1 MTKLS
6 VNLNKFAL
14 LRNSRGTDYP
24 NLLKMAQRTIAAGVH
39 GLTVHPRPDQRHVK
53 YSDVYDLS
61 KLLGKYPDL
70 EFNIEGNPVEKF
82 LSIVKEL
89 KPDQCTLVPD
99 APDQITSDHGWNLQK
114 DRKRLIP
121 IIRDLQKE
129 GVRVSLFM
137 DTETDQ
143 IDIAKEI
150 GADRIELHTE
160 PYARAFGTASEK
172 EVYDRFYHSATH
184 AKAIGLGMN
193 AGHDLNLQNLGL
205 FLTIPGILEVSI
217 GHAIVVESFDFSY
230 EGTLQRYMEII
241 SKTLNG

>member
-14 LRNSRGTDYP
+14 LRNARGTDHP
-24 NLLKMAQRTIAAGVH
+24 NLLKMAKRTIATGVH
-39 GLTVHPRPDQRHVK
+39 GLTVHPRPDQRHAK
-53 YSDVYDLS
+53 YADVYDLS
-61 KLLGKYPDL
+61 KLLCSYPDV
-70 EFNIEGNPVEKF
+70 EFNIEGNPIEKF
-82 LSIVKEL
+82 LSIVKEV

-99 APDQITSDHGWNLQK
+99 APDQITSDHGWNLKK
-114 DRKRLIP
+114 DRKRLTP
-121 IIRDLQKE
+121 ILRNLQAK
-129 GVRVSLFM
+129 GIRVSLFM

-150 GADRIELHTE
+150 EADRIELHTE

-172 EVYDRFYHSATH
+172 EVYGQFYHAADH
-184 AKAIGLGMN
+184 AQSIGLGVN

-217 GHAIVVESFDFSY
+217 GHAIVVESFDYSY
-230 EGTLQRYMEII
+230 EGTLKRYMEII
-241 SKTLNG
+241 SKVQSC

>member
-14 LRNSRGTDYP
+14 LRNARGTDYP
-24 NLLKMAQRTIAAGVH
+24 NLLNMAKRTIAAGVH
-39 GLTVHPRPDQRHVK
+39 GLTVHPRPDQRHAK

-61 KLLGKYPDL
+61 KLLSGYPGL
-70 EFNIEGNPVEKF
+70 EFNIEGNPIEKF
-82 LSIVKEL
+82 LSIVKEV

-99 APDQITSDHGWNLQK
+99 AANQITSDHGWNLKK
-114 DRKRLIP
+114 DGKRLIP
-121 IIRDLQKE
+121 ILKDLQAE
-129 GVRVSLFM
+129 GIRVSLFM

-150 GADRIELHTE
+150 GADRVELHTE
-160 PYARAFGTASEK
+160 PYARAFGTSSEK
-172 EVYDRFYHSATH
+172 EVYDRFHKAAIH
-184 AKAIGLGMN
+184 AQSIGLGVN

-205 FLTIPGILEVSI
+205 FLTIPAILEVSI
-217 GHAIVVESFDFSY
+217 GHAIAVESFDYSY

-241 SKTLNG
+241 SKTLDK